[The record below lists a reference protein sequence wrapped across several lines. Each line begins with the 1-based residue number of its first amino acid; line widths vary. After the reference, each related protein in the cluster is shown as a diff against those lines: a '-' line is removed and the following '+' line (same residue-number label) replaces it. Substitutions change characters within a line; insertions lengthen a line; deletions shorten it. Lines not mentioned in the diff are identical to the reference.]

1 MGISRSLGRET
12 ERRRAEERQSI
23 ELSRSPGPTN
33 RFQQVRRRRT
43 NCPRR
48 SVSPLL
54 LLQHLGQGIFRMQ
67 SALWLR
73 LISHAQTCLRTAS
86 QIMYS
91 VAPLVPRLVP
101 GTGLTLR
108 RPFISLPNTN
118 LHRVIYFNLG
128 SHHVP
133 HSGDIPN
140 TLMHTSASSVMFTP
154 FNFHDRDP
162 SRHSVQGV
170 RLNLGGEHP
179 EPRYFGGRHEKD
191 VNLKV
196 VSLTTIMCGKSV
208 DSIRTH
214 EWGKSTLINC
224 IHHLGDSN
232 LSPPL

>member
-1 MGISRSLGRET
+1 
-12 ERRRAEERQSI
+12 
-23 ELSRSPGPTN
+23 
-33 RFQQVRRRRT
+33 
-43 NCPRR
+43 
-48 SVSPLL
+48 
-54 LLQHLGQGIFRMQ
+54 MQ

-101 GTGLTLR
+101 GTGLTPR

-196 VSLTTIMCGKSV
+196 VSLTTIMCGKSM
-208 DSIRTH
+208 DSIVGYSHSRMGEEHARQLHPSPGRFQSITP
-214 EWGKSTLINC
+214 T
-224 IHHLGDSN
+224 
-232 LSPPL
+232 LSPVLGEYS